1 MITREKLKEFLEYD
15 RCSGLFKWIIS
26 KGSAGKG
33 RIAGKAHDFGYVL
46 IRIDQKG
53 YYAHRLAWL
62 YEYGSFP
69 QGHVDH
75 INGNPNDNRLENL
88 RIASNTEN
96 MQNIKGVNKNN
107 SSGFLGVSFHK
118 RSGKYRADIR
128 VKSKKKWLG
137 FFETAEL
144 AFAAYMAA
152 KRQYHPFS
160 NL

>member
-96 MQNIKGVNKNN
+96 MHTWRQKDNITHLAIYRMQI
-107 SSGFLGVSFHK
+107 SSDLLK
-118 RSGKYRADIR
+118 RA
-128 VKSKKKWLG
+128 
-137 FFETAEL
+137 
-144 AFAAYMAA
+144 
-152 KRQYHPFS
+152 
-160 NL
+160 